1 VEQNRWLR
9 ETGGTR
15 GAEYARRFAALQA
28 TGEDVDGEARFL
40 DALLAPGSRV
50 LDAGCGTGRV
60 GIELARRG
68 HHVSG
73 IDLDASMIAQARASA
88 PQLQWLEADLLEV
101 TAEQA
106 GAPLD
111 LVVLAGNVVV
121 YLTPG
126 TEAALPAHLAGW
138 LAPGGLLVAG
148 FAADR
153 HVGVEDYRSW
163 CAAAGLQKVAAHSG
177 WDGAPL
183 PAGSADSPPGY
194 AVVVHR
200 R

>member
-1 VEQNRWLR
+1 MPR
-9 ETGGTR
+9 
-15 GAEYARRFAALQA
+15 
-28 TGEDVDGEARFL
+28 
-40 DALLAPGSRV
+40 AP
-50 LDAGCGTGRV
+50 D
-60 GIELARRG
+60 IEG
-68 HHVSG
+68 
-73 IDLDASMIAQARASA
+73 
-88 PQLQWLEADLLEV
+88 DLLEV

-121 YLTPG
+121 YLAPG
-126 TEAALPAHLAGW
+126 TEAALPVHLAGW

-153 HVGVEDYRSW
+153 HVRPDDYRTW
-163 CAAAGLQKVAAHSG
+163 CPAAGLREVAAHSG

-183 PAGSADSPPGY
+183 PAGSADSPAGY
-194 AVVVHR
+194 AVLVHR